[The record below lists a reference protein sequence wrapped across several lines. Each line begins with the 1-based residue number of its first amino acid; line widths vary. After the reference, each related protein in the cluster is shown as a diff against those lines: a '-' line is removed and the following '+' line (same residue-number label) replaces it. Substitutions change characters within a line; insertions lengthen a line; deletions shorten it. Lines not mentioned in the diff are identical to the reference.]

1 MCAVG
6 VANGGGDH
14 MDPPE
19 DNRTST
25 ENGPCKWWFIS
36 PRLCQR
42 FRTPRW
48 LLFVL
53 CCASFIQMMAVSGFV
68 NVVISSIERRYD
80 LTSAES
86 GLVASAYD
94 ISSAILILPVSY
106 FGGLGSKPRY
116 IGLGFL
122 LFGLSCILFAFP
134 HFLSGLYNSGIDYGG
149 LCMLG
154 SSATSSCVGD
164 HITTLSNYKYM
175 FYASMILMG
184 AGTTPLYTLATAF
197 IEESVPVRSSS
208 FYLGIY
214 YGASILGPALGF
226 LLGGLLLDVY
236 VDFNVVDLDSVTID
250 STSSRFVGAWWVG
263 FVVCGVLAV
272 IITIPIAGFP
282 PVLPNSAQYMAERR
296 KEVYKNKEKPQDDV
310 PRKISLINVWKSLK
324 LLITNPTYVFLSLG
338 TAVDGLLLVGISTF
352 IPKFIEI
359 QFGLPSSTAALY
371 VGFIAVPGGAGGT
384 LLGGYIIKRFD
395 MDVKRILQVTM
406 AAVAGSFFFGLV
418 LIISCPSI
426 PLAGVNILYGSTDVK
441 STSFLG
447 SFVGDSCHNNCGCS
461 QEEFSPI
468 CGRDGLTYYSPCYA
482 GCQTMVKDGEDLQYY
497 NCTCVGNG
505 TTDYQAV
512 LNKCKPECPY
522 LPVFMVILLGIVLLT
537 FFSSMP
543 FLTASLRCVPPD
555 ERSFALGIQLCVT
568 KCLGFIPGPI
578 LFGWLIDLSCLIW
591 NTKCGEKGSCF
602 FYDNKKMSNNLLA
615 IVLVAKAVTTILTV
629 IAYLCY
635 NKGRVSETDNEQ
647 ETNGRPVSQFSSQ
660 ETGMSEIS
668 KDSLPIDFKDSTKVG
683 TINNGYTSEPV
694 ETRPDDVNITKIQLD
709 TSDPVFVDT
718 TNSKPASTIDPV
730 SESHTESYTTEL

>member
-6 VANGGGDH
+6 VAKGEEEHSPG
-14 MDPPE
+14 E
-19 DNRTST
+19 TSA
-25 ENGPCKWWFIS
+25 EERGCGWGCFAPRPC
-36 PRLCQR
+36 QH

-53 CCASFIQMMAVSGFV
+53 CCASFIQMMAISGFV
-68 NVVISSIERRYD
+68 NVIISSIERRYD

-116 IGLGFL
+116 IGIGFL

-134 HFLSGLYNSGIDYGG
+134 HFLSGIYDSGIDDGG
-149 LCMLG
+149 LCVLG
-154 SSATSSCVGD
+154 NSAASSCVGD
-164 HITTLSNYKYM
+164 QTNSLSNYKYL

-226 LLGGLLLDVY
+226 LLGGVLLDVY
-236 VDFNVVDLDSVTID
+236 VDFNVVDTGSLTID

-263 FVVCGVLAV
+263 FVFCGVLAV
-272 IITIPIAGFP
+272 IITGPLAAFP
-282 PVLPNSAQYMAERR
+282 PVLPNSAQYVSERQ
-296 KEVYKNKEKPQDDV
+296 KEVYKNKGMSPDGATGTV
-310 PRKISLINVWKSLK
+310 SLGNIWTSLK
-324 LLITNPTYVFLSLG
+324 MLLTNPTYVFLSLA
-338 TAVDGLLLVGISTF
+338 TATDGILLVGISTF

-371 VGFIAVPGGAGGT
+371 VGFVAVPGGAGGT

-395 MDVKRILQVTM
+395 MNVKRILHVTI
-406 AAVAGSFFFGLV
+406 AAVTGSLMFGLV
-418 LIISCPSI
+418 LILNCPSI
-426 PLAGVNILYGSTDVK
+426 PFAGVNIGYGSTDIK

-447 SFVGDSCHNNCGCS
+447 SFVNHTCHSNCGCS
-461 QEEFSPI
+461 QDEFNPI

-482 GCQTMVKDGEDLQYY
+482 GCQTVVTNEENVQYY

-505 TTDYQAV
+505 TTNYEAA
-512 LNKCKPECPY
+512 LNKCEPDCPY
-522 LPVFMVILLGIVLLT
+522 LPLFMVIFFGVVLLT

-543 FLTASLRCVPPD
+543 FLTASLRCVPPN

-568 KCLGFIPGPI
+568 KCFGFIPGPI
-578 LFGWLIDLSCLIW
+578 LFGCLIDLSCF
-591 NTKCGEKGSCF
+591 CF
-602 FYDNKKMSNNLLA
+602 D
-615 IVLVAKAVTTILTV
+615 
-629 IAYLCY
+629 
-635 NKGRVSETDNEQ
+635 RVYS
-647 ETNGRPVSQFSSQ
+647 G
-660 ETGMSEIS
+660 
-668 KDSLPIDFKDSTKVG
+668 
-683 TINNGYTSEPV
+683 
-694 ETRPDDVNITKIQLD
+694 
-709 TSDPVFVDT
+709 
-718 TNSKPASTIDPV
+718 TNSVWMADRSV
-730 SESHTESYTTEL
+730 LFSLEHEVW

>member
-6 VANGGGDH
+6 VANGGERR

-19 DNRTST
+19 ETMT
-25 ENGPCKWWFIS
+25 EGACAWACFA

-48 LLFVL
+48 LLFGL
-53 CCASFIQMMAVSGFV
+53 CCASFIQMMAISGFV
-68 NVVISSIERRYD
+68 NVIISSIERRYD

-86 GLVASAYD
+86 GLVASSYD
-94 ISSAILILPVSY
+94 ISSAILLLPVSY

-116 IGLGFL
+116 ISVGFL

-134 HFLSGLYNSGIDYGG
+134 HFLSGLYNSGVDDGG
-149 LCMLG
+149 LCIHG
-154 SSATSSCVGD
+154 GSATSP
-164 HITTLSNYKYM
+164 YM

-184 AGTTPLYTLATAF
+184 AGTSPLYTLATAF

-236 VDFNVVDLDSVTID
+236 VDFNVVDLDSLTID

-263 FVVCGVLAV
+263 FVVCGMLAV
-272 IITIPIAGFP
+272 VIAFPLAGFP
-282 PVLPNSAQYMAERR
+282 PVLPNSAQYMEERT
-296 KEVYKNKEKPQDDV
+296 KEVYKNKDV
-310 PRKISLINVWKSLK
+310 SPEDEAPRKISLINIWKSSK
-324 LLITNPTYVFLSLG
+324 LLITNPTYVFLSLA
-338 TAVDGLLLVGISTF
+338 TATDGLLLVGISTF

-371 VGFIAVPGGAGGT
+371 VGFVAVPGGAGGT

-395 MDVKRILQVTM
+395 MHVKRIIQVTI
-406 AAVAGSFFFGLV
+406 AAVAGSLVFGLV
-418 LIISCPSI
+418 LIVNCPSI
-426 PLAGVNILYGSTDVK
+426 PFAGVNILYGSTDIK

-447 SFVGDSCHNNCGCS
+447 NFVTDSCHSNCGCS

-482 GCQTMVKDGEDLQYY
+482 GCQTVVKDVDNMQYY
-497 NCTCVGNG
+497 NCTCIGNG
-505 TTDYQAV
+505 PTDYQAV
-512 LNKCKPECPY
+512 LNKCEPECPY
-522 LPVFMVILLGIVLLT
+522 LPLFMVIFLGVVLLT

-543 FLTASLRCVPPD
+543 FLTASLRCVPPN

-578 LFGWLIDLSCLIW
+578 LFGWLIDLACLIW
-591 NTKCGEKGSCF
+591 NTKCGEEGSCF
-602 FYDNKKMSNNLLA
+602 FYDNQKMSNNILA
-615 IVLVAKAVTTILTV
+615 IVLVVKAVTTILTV
-629 IAYLCY
+629 IAYVCY
-635 NKGRVSETDNEQ
+635 IKGDKSETVEQ
-647 ETNGRPVSQFSSQ
+647 QVNGKSDGEFSSQ
-660 ETGMSEIS
+660 ETEMSEIS
-668 KDSLPIDFKDSTKVG
+668 KDLVPNYHIDTKIG
-683 TINNGYTSEPV
+683 AKNEGYMHEPMEIDTGDVNLTKIEQDTLNPVFVNPSNSEPV
-694 ETRPDDVNITKIQLD
+694 
-709 TSDPVFVDT
+709 T
-718 TNSKPASTIDPV
+718 TNT
-730 SESHTESYTTEL
+730 ESHTTEL